1 MHSNFIKSCS
11 QNEKCS
17 WPLTGRFYN
26 LLYIVD
32 IGGGAK
38 ESMSKKKK
46 KDQEKGDG
54 QHAHEGQ
61 ESCESQQSHSK
72 IPKKTK

>member
-1 MHSNFIKSCS
+1 MF
-11 QNEKCS
+11 
-17 WPLTGRFYN
+17 RFYN
-26 LLYIVD
+26 LRYIVD

-46 KDQEKGDG
+46 KDWEKGDG

-61 ESCESQQSHSK
+61 ESHESRQSHSK